1 MQILNI
7 LMGIENFSIL
17 TWVLVNFNKIKIQPY
32 IQDIEIQYV
41 TILFQN
47 LKLKST
53 IIEFRDKL
61 ITNIVKNYKYED
73 ITSRHQPKEGGNLI
87 MLKNP

>member
-1 MQILNI
+1 
-7 LMGIENFSIL
+7 
-17 TWVLVNFNKIKIQPY
+17 
-32 IQDIEIQYV
+32 V